1 MNIDTLINEDVNVL
15 SSKISNG
22 NKLKFTEIE
31 RNIAGM
37 TMPGSAIKDV
47 IESFKNEDSFIT
59 NNRPICLWII
69 LSIVMISV
77 VAILSLIGL
86 NIYYKIDTIV
96 LITSLTTLLVE
107 ILGLLSIVFKY
118 LFNRSENKVLDI
130 VSDIIKNIIS
140 KK

>member
-47 IESFKNEDSFIT
+47 IESFKNEDNFIT

-86 NIYYKIDTIV
+86 NIYLIEVKIR
-96 LITSLTTLLVE
+96 
-107 ILGLLSIVFKY
+107 F
-118 LFNRSENKVLDI
+118 
-130 VSDIIKNIIS
+130 
-140 KK
+140 